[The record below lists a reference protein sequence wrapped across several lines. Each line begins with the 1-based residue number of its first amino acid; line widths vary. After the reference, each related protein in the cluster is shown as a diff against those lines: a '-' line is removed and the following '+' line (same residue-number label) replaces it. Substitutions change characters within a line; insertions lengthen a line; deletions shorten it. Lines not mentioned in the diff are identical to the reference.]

1 MANPPAADPVGAME
15 LSLSVVSHGHGEM
28 IAQLFADL
36 EQLDQDV
43 RFEVILT
50 VNSPEPT
57 DYFGNRGFPLKV
69 IANDSPRGFGA
80 NHNAAF
86 RASKGRYF
94 AVVNPDIRLPP
105 LQLQSLCGL
114 LREDKSIGAVGPAVR
129 SSQGVVQDNA
139 RRFPNVSRLLR
150 RAISGS
156 RVPDYPVTGGPIIV
170 DWLAGMFVIFRRDAF
185 SQVGGFD
192 ERYFMYFEDVDICSR
207 LWSNG
212 WSVVFQPDSSVIH
225 DAQRASHRQFRHL
238 YWHLASAVR
247 YFILDLSTR
256 SDQELTC
263 SRRPPRNVI
272 GKP

>member
-1 MANPPAADPVGAME
+1 MANPPVADPVEAVE
-15 LSLSVVSHGHGEM
+15 LSLSVVSHGHGRM
-28 IAQLFADL
+28 IAHLFADL
-36 EQLDQDV
+36 ERLDQDV

-50 VNSPEPT
+50 VNSPEPMEYSS
-57 DYFGNRGFPLKV
+57 DRKFPIRV
-69 IANDSPRGFGA
+69 ITNDDPRGFGA

-105 LQLQSLCGL
+105 LQLQRLCDL
-114 LREDKSIGAVGPAVR
+114 LREDKSIGAVGPAVK

-139 RRFPNVSRLLR
+139 RRFPNISNLLH
-150 RAISGS
+150 RAISGR
-156 RVPDYPVTGGPIIV
+156 RVPDYPVNGGPVIV

-185 SQVGGFD
+185 NQVGGFD

-212 WSVVFQPDSSVIH
+212 WAVVYQPDSSIVH
-225 DAQRASHRQFRHL
+225 DAQRASHRQLQHL

-247 YFILDLSTR
+247 YFIHHLFAR
-256 SDQELTC
+256 SEQELTYH
-263 SRRPPRNVI
+263 RRPLGRDR
-272 GKP
+272 